1 VAAEFNCER
10 VPEIAWWRSNAA
22 NEGTV
27 SRKPSNRDM
36 AQILEGF
43 INDTIGI
50 GVISGR
56 IVTSLIASR
65 PNPALPPK

>member
-1 VAAEFNCER
+1 
-10 VPEIAWWRSNAA
+10 
-22 NEGTV
+22 
-27 SRKPSNRDM
+27 M

-56 IVTSLIASR
+56 IVTSLIASA
-65 PNPALPPK
+65 PIQALPPK